1 MRSAAALRRVTMGP
15 VVSRVSAAAATRPAT
30 TANGRLP
37 PLPTPIVAHRQQRR
51 RSLFVASAA
60 SGSSSSS
67 SSAAAAA
74 ADPFARFAEAQAAL
88 PRPSLAEEARTLL
101 ASAET
106 GVLSTAAASAGGGA
120 GHPSGSVVQ
129 FALLEGNISSDSASP
144 PRRSRCAPV
153 LALSSLSAHTR
164 DLAADPR
171 CSLTVLQ
178 PGFAGMGDGRVS
190 LACIARRLSEETEEQ
205 REARACYRR
214 KHPDAFWS
222 DFGDFSWW
230 RLDLV
235 GEEGEGEK
243 KKPAALPAARVVMGF
258 GRAGSLSARQLAE
271 ASPDPVAA
279 FSAPVAGHMNADH
292 GDAVLAMARS
302 ATGLGER
309 VVKAAMGRV
318 DRLGFDVELVLASGN
333 SEGEDGGNA
342 TAALVFSI
350 PTRQDSTRTTLPSP
364 SIFFLLLLMA
374 Q

>member
-15 VVSRVSAAAATRPAT
+15 VVSRVAALTPRPPAAA
-30 TANGRLP
+30 NS
-37 PLPTPIVAHRQQRR
+37 R
-51 RSLFVASAA
+51 RSLFVATA
-60 SGSSSSS
+60 
-67 SSAAAAA
+67 SAAASSSPASSS

-101 ASAET
+101 ASAKT
-106 GVLSTAAASAGGGA
+106 GVLSTASAGG

-129 FALLEGNISSDSASP
+129 FALLEESSTSSSFA
-144 PRRSRCAPV
+144 APV

-171 CSLTVLQ
+171 CSLTVLS
-178 PGFAGMGDGRVS
+178 PGFSGTEDGRVS
-190 LACIARRLSEETEEQ
+190 LACVARKLSEKGEGGAAGEEEQ
-205 REARACYRR
+205 RAARACYRQ

-235 GEEGEGEK
+235 GGEEEK
-243 KKPAALPAARVVMGF
+243 RSVPAARVVMGF
-258 GRAGSLSARQLAE
+258 GRAGSLSAAQLAE
-271 ASPDPVAA
+271 AAPDPVSP

-302 ATGLGER
+302 ATGLGEK

-318 DRLGFDVELVLASGN
+318 DRLGFEVELVLASS
-333 SEGEDGGNA
+333 SEEGGGDGGSGNA
-342 TAALVFSI
+342 AAEKKPPSRGGDSGGERVRARVAFSQPAEDRKALKDRLVEMTKAAKAASG
-350 PTRQDSTRTTLPSP
+350 
-364 SIFFLLLLMA
+364 
-374 Q
+374 